1 MRSLNL
7 ENGCKVSDFEGVLLV
22 LDALL
27 DKQLA
32 SNPKSGMI
40 LNKGT
45 SSEYRLKYSKAKAVL
60 EEIYTQAALA
70 GKFSIGVCQ
79 TCKRFNDTYSKEG
92 MYGKC
97 PNKSDYVHAF
107 DTCEKHTGGGFGR
120 Q

>member
-1 MRSLNL
+1 MRSMNL
-7 ENGCKVSDFEGVLLV
+7 EKGCKVSELEGTFLI

-32 SNPKSGMI
+32 LNPKSGMI

-45 SSEYRLKYSKAKAVL
+45 PEEYRLKYSTAKKVL
-60 EEIYTQAALA
+60 NELHKQASLA
-70 GKFSIGVCQ
+70 GKFSIGVCL
-79 TCKRFNDTYSKEG
+79 TCKKFNGAYSQSG

-97 PNKSDYVHAF
+97 PSKSDYVHAF

-120 Q
+120 R